1 MENLEQACKRVA
13 GVRFMTNV
21 VTPLF
26 DTTFRM
32 AVRPHQPHIQWSPGF
47 IPLGKKNL
55 RF

>member
-1 MENLEQACKRVA
+1 MENLEPACKRVA

-26 DTTFRM
+26 DTTFKM

-47 IPLGKKNL
+47 IPPGKKNL